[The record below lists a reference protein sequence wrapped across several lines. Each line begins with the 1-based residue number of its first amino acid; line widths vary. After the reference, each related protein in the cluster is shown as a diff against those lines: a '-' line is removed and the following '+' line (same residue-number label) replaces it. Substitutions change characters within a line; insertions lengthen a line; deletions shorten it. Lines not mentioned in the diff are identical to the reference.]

1 MLSVNCL
8 KVITCALIFNQCF
21 GFFNQPQKS
30 HEHDD
35 CFCQLEG
42 KIDECSCNID
52 TVDSFNNVKIYPRLQ
67 SLLVKDYF
75 RFFKVN
81 LKRPCPFWVDDGGC
95 AMRYCHVEY
104 CEENAIP
111 VGLKGERTA
120 SNHNKY
126 TAGPESC
133 NEHQDLGYLNK
144 TISEKAQHDME
155 KWAAHDD
162 ALDNFCIKD
171 DQGEGAEYVDLLLN
185 PERFTGYAGESAHR
199 VWRSIYLENCFRP
212 KETFSFNPYI
222 QAAKLNNMCLEERAF
237 YRAVSGLHASINIH
251 LSAKYLLS
259 GRNGLS
265 LKDPNGEWG
274 PKLDEFKRRFSP
286 ELTNGEGPNWLR
298 NLYFV
303 YLLELRAIAKAA
315 PLLERENFYTGDDS
329 EDYDTKMAIKDLLSV
344 IKKFPEHFDE
354 TTMFRGSKEA
364 EKLKYEFKQHF
375 RNITRIMDC
384 VGCDKCRLWGKL
396 QTQGLG
402 TALKI
407 LFSGKF
413 DYDGSGKLVN
423 KTDMQ
428 LQRNEIVSLLNAIGR
443 LSTSIYKLDDFR
455 QMIR

>member
-1 MLSVNCL
+1 MLSVNCF
-8 KVITCALIFNQCF
+8 KVVTCALIFNQCL
-21 GFFNQPQKS
+21 GFFNQPQES
-30 HEHDD
+30 HTHDD

-111 VGLKGERTA
+111 IGLKGETA

-133 NEHQDLGYLNK
+133 NEHHDLGYLNK

-171 DQGEGAEYVDLLLN
+171 DQGEAAEYVDLLLN

-222 QAAKLNNMCLEERAF
+222 QTAKLNNMCLEERAF

-251 LSAKYLLS
+251 LSANYLLS

-315 PLLERENFYTGDDS
+315 PLLERENFYTG
-329 EDYDTKMAIKDLLSV
+329 
-344 IKKFPEHFDE
+344 
-354 TTMFRGSKEA
+354 
-364 EKLKYEFKQHF
+364 
-375 RNITRIMDC
+375 
-384 VGCDKCRLWGKL
+384 
-396 QTQGLG
+396 
-402 TALKI
+402 
-407 LFSGKF
+407 
-413 DYDGSGKLVN
+413 
-423 KTDMQ
+423 
-428 LQRNEIVSLLNAIGR
+428 
-443 LSTSIYKLDDFR
+443 
-455 QMIR
+455 